1 MRERLI
7 GFLGNESRFGRAMTR
22 CGIVISANVLFVLFS
37 LPFVTAGAA
46 YAALWHV
53 MLKTLRG
60 DGSVNPFRQF
70 WAGFRSN
77 FKQATLVWIA
87 ALALAAVGWMDLRF
101 CAYAGGVFTLF
112 RYALYALGTV
122 LLILLLYLFPTMA
135 AFADTIPRLIRNS
148 IFFALKKPLK
158 LLALLLLHLIPA
170 ILTYADLLLAP
181 LFAFIWC
188 FFGFGTIVMLG
199 ARLLLPEFK
208 PYLPLVDECGDF
220 ILDESGVPLRAGVPA
235 LSGGNA
241 APEKSEEE
249 ILREMERLD
258 AP

>member
-7 GFLGNESRFGRAMTR
+7 GFLGNESKFGRAMTR
-22 CGIVISANVLFVLFS
+22 CGVVIGANLLFVVCS
-37 LPFVTAGAA
+37 LPFVTVGAS

-60 DGSVNPFRQF
+60 DGVVNPFRQF

-77 FKQATLVWIA
+77 FKQATVVWIA
-87 ALALAAVGWMDLRF
+87 ALALAFIGWMDIRF
-101 CAYAGGVFTLF
+101 CAYAGGIFSLF
-112 RYALYALGTV
+112 RYALYALGLV
-122 LLILLLYLFPTMA
+122 LLILLLYLFPAMA
-135 AFADTIPRLIRNS
+135 AFTDTIPHLIRNS
-148 IFFALKKPLK
+148 IYFALKKPPK

-170 ILTYADLLLAP
+170 ILTYADLSLAP

-188 FFGFGTIVMLG
+188 FFGFGTITMLG

-220 ILDESGVPLRAGVPA
+220 ILDENGIPLRSGV
-235 LSGGNA
+235 SEMCDGNA

-249 ILREMERLD
+249 ILREMEQLD
-258 AP
+258 TM